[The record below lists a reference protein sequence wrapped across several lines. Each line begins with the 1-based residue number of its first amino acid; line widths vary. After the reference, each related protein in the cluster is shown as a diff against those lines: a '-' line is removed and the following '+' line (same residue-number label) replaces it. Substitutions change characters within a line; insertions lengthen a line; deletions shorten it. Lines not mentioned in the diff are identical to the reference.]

1 MDGLSRENLSSSKRT
16 SLQFDR
22 SIDSHTRNGTGCE
35 DKMQASAAVEQT
47 GEAPV
52 LVDRPAPRVA
62 LLTLNRPQVHNALD
76 RPAMAALR
84 DALEGAGADD
94 SVGAI
99 VLTGAGPTFC
109 SGDDLKALR
118 SESPE
123 RFAGT
128 IEDLQTLTA
137 CLFALPKPVVAALNG
152 PAYGAGLELVLACDA
167 RLATEPFLAA
177 TPEVR
182 LGLVPTNGASLL
194 LPLLVGQSRA
204 RNMMLGGGTK
214 SAAWCL
220 EAGLVDEILPS
231 EALLPR
237 AVALAE
243 EMAKGA
249 PGAIAAI
256 RHMLNAPLADAFAEA
271 LQLEAESCVAARRT
285 SECAE
290 GVDAFFARRPP
301 DWSRG

>member
-1 MDGLSRENLSSSKRT
+1 MAASQVMEQKSGED
-16 SLQFDR
+16 SL
-22 SIDSHTRNGTGCE
+22 
-35 DKMQASAAVEQT
+35 
-47 GEAPV
+47 V

-76 RPAMAALR
+76 RPLMESLRSALQAA
-84 DALEGAGADD
+84 ADD
-94 SVGAI
+94 TAVGAI
-99 VLTGAGPTFC
+99 VLTGTGRSFC

-118 SESPE
+118 SELPE
-123 RFAGT
+123 RFAEV
-128 IEDLQTLTA
+128 IEGLQALTA
-137 CLFALPKPVVAALNG
+137 CLFALPKPVIAALNG
-152 PAYGAGLELVLACDA
+152 PAYGAGLELVLACDV
-167 RLATEPFLAA
+167 RLAAESFVAA

-204 RNMMLGGGTK
+204 RNMMIGGGTR

-220 EAGLVDEILPS
+220 EAGLVDEVVPAES
-231 EALLPR
+231 LLPR

-243 EMAKGA
+243 EMAAGA

-256 RHMLNAPLADAFAEA
+256 RAMMNAPLEAAFAEA
-271 LQLEAESCVAARRT
+271 LQLEAQRCIEARRT
-285 SECAE
+285 WECAE